1 MLFVWM
7 GLLRDGAEPDQQVQE
22 DTTGF
27 LEQPLIAIRAAG
39 ALRDEKGKRAGMLMI
54 FEADDRSEAEA
65 LVANSPYRRAG
76 LYEHSH
82 LYEYQNEVG

>member
-7 GLLRDGAEPDQQVQE
+7 GLLKDGAEPDQQVQE

-39 ALRDEKGKRAGMLMI
+39 ALRDEQGRRAGMMMI
-54 FEADDRSEAEA
+54 FEADDRSAAEA
-65 LVANSPYRRAG
+65 LVGNSPYQRAG
-76 LYEHSH
+76 LYQEHR
-82 LYEYQNEVG
+82 LFEYQNEIG